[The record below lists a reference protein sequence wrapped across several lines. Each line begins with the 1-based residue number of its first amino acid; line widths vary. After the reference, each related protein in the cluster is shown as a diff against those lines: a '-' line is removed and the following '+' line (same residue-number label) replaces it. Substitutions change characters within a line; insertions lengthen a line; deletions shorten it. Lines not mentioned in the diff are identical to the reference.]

1 MAQDH
6 ISQDNP
12 PSNHSG
18 DPAALFCRLA
28 QLSASEVAQEMEQV
42 LGTMTPETYDA
53 AVIDAYLDELDR
65 KAPMP
70 ELPDEESAWDALQAR
85 AGVFPAGD
93 AACPEPANAE
103 VPTSLRPLEHKRK
116 WRRIPFIAAALI
128 ACMLMTLGV
137 AQAAGG
143 DLIQA
148 IISWTDETLNLSGAA
163 DNVSFP
169 ISAPLTELANTLD
182 EIGITEPVM
191 PHYLPDG
198 YEQVEFD
205 YYPDMPSITVAFE
218 KGDNNIVIN
227 IMTSKHGAVAFQKN
241 AGDPEIYKANGLTF
255 YIMKNVDVYTAAWL
269 TDNYCCSIGNVSD
282 RETLLE
288 MVNTV
293 S

>member
-1 MAQDH
+1 MAQTR

-12 PSNHSG
+12 
-18 DPAALFCRLA
+18 AILAKRLA
-28 QLSASEVAQEMEQV
+28 EMPASQVAQEMEQA
-42 LGTMTPETYDA
+42 LGTMTQETYDA
-53 AVIDAYLDELDR
+53 AIIDAYLDELDR

-70 ELPDEESAWDALQAR
+70 EFPEEKTAWDA
-85 AGVFPAGD
+85 FTGD
-93 AACPEPANAE
+93 TACPKPANAE
-103 VPTSLRPLEHKRK
+103 EPASLRPLEHKRK
-116 WRRIPFIAAALI
+116 WRRIPFVAAALI

-143 DLIQA
+143 DLIQT

-169 ISAPLTELANTLD
+169 ISEPLTELANTLD
-182 EIGITEPVM
+182 EVGITEPVM

-205 YYPDMPSITVAFE
+205 YYPDMPSITAVFV
-218 KGDNNIVIN
+218 KGDNNILIN
-227 IMTSKHGAVAFQKN
+227 IVTSKHGAVSYQKN
-241 AGDPEIYKANGLTF
+241 PGDPEIYKANGLTF
-255 YIMKNVDVYTAAWL
+255 YIMQNVDVYTAAWL
-269 TDNYCCSIGNVSD
+269 TDNYCCCIANVAD
-282 RETLLE
+282 KDTLLE

>member
-18 DPAALFCRLA
+18 DPAALSCRLA
-28 QLSASEVAQEMEQV
+28 QMSASEVAQELEQV
-42 LGTMTPETYDA
+42 LSAMTPETYDA
-53 AVIDAYLDELDR
+53 AIIDAYLDELDR

-70 ELPDEESAWDALQAR
+70 ELPDEEAAWDALQAR
-85 AGVFPAGD
+85 TGVFPAGD
-93 AACPEPANAE
+93 AACPEPAAAAE
-103 VPTSLRPLEHKRK
+103 PASLCPSKRKRK
-116 WRRIPFIAAALI
+116 WRRVPFLAAALI
-128 ACMLMTLGV
+128 ACMLLTLGV
-137 AQAAGG
+137 AQAAGENW
-143 DLIQA
+143 IQS
-148 IISWTDETLNLSGAA
+148 IITWTDETLNLSGAT

-169 ISAPLTELANTLD
+169 ISQPLTELANTL
-182 EIGITEPVM
+182 EKIGITEPVM
-191 PHYLPDG
+191 PRYLPDG

-205 YYPDMPSITVAFE
+205 YYPDMPCIAVAFE
-218 KGDNNIVIN
+218 KGDNNIVID
-227 IMTSKHGAVAFQKN
+227 IVTSKHGAVAFQKN

-288 MVNTV
+288 MVNSV